1 MQNIIEILKELGIE
15 VPEDKSKDLTKKVA
29 ENYKT
34 VAEHNTKVEKLEGER
49 DSFKENYETA
59 KATLDGFEGKDFDA
73 ITKERDEWK
82 IKAEQAEN
90 ETKAKLEER
99 DCSDAINAAVEE
111 FKFTSNGA
119 KKAFIADLKES
130 GLKLKD
136 GKLYG
141 LNDFVEDYKK
151 NDATAFVTEADDNQ
165 AQFTDTMGG
174 TGETDKVTGD
184 PSKMDFSTYKKWREQ
199 NP

>member
-29 ENYKT
+29 DNYKT

-49 DSFKENYETA
+49 DGFKEQYETA
-59 KATLDGFEGKDFDA
+59 KATLDGFEGKDFEA

-82 IKAEQAEN
+82 IKAEEAEN
-90 ETKAKLEER
+90 TAKAKLEER
-99 DCSDAINAAVEE
+99 DYADAVKTAIEDLKFSSNA
-111 FKFTSNGA
+111 A
-119 KKAFIADLKES
+119 KKAFAAELVES

-141 LNDFVEDYKK
+141 LNDFIEDYKK

-174 TGETDKVTGD
+174 AGGTDKVTGD
-184 PSKMDFSTYKKWREQ
+184 PNKMDFATYKKWREQ